1 MTTALHLQGSA
12 VPYKTEGPRQKSLLT
27 IEQPFMNEEFR
38 GLQGAEHML
47 ATEVMCSLLEGAIS
61 YLAQLDGALSAR
73 DRLGCLLEWALR
85 IRLQGGLPFLPS
97 TSPHV
102 RKMLMRS
109 PRYLLQVFTLNTELQ
124 GLLNQAKER
133 GEIRADLPTDVILYA
148 YYARTCDPAVDYM
161 KVYGQYSDDDI
172 VRYMLSLML
181 TAIQT

>member
-1 MTTALHLQGSA
+1 MHSDAVLHEFDVQQL
-12 VPYKTEGPRQKSLLT
+12 RQIDQRRFART
-27 IEQPFMNEEFR
+27 ID
-38 GLQGAEHML
+38 
-47 ATEVMCSLLEGAIS
+47 T
-61 YLAQLDGALSAR
+61 SAR
-73 DRLGCLLEWALR
+73 
-85 IRLQGGLPFLPS
+85 QTQVPFLPS

-102 RKMLMRS
+102 REMLMRS
-109 PRYLLQVFTLNTELQ
+109 PRYLMQVFTLNTELQ

-161 KVYGQYSDDDI
+161 KAYGQYSDDDI